1 MAAQRAKR
9 VTINDIAQMAGT
21 SKTTVSFYLNGKTE
35 RMSKETKER
44 IRAAIEQTGYSPN
57 PLARSMNAKS
67 TSLIGVIIGE
77 VTSTFSN
84 RIVKGI
90 QATARKNGYRIII
103 GASGYDQEEESTYV
117 DRMLA
122 IGMDGFLVQPTSNSA
137 QLAEQVATAGKPLVF
152 FDSRHYESD
161 QHWVKTDNYEATR
174 AAIRTCV
181 ERGYQ
186 RFILVAAN
194 EHLLSSRVERGKGFE
209 DALAQEAKDFLRYT
223 VSEKGVDVEDLH
235 AFLEEHIDGET
246 PTLVF
251 APNCWAL
258 PDVYV
263 TMRDWYPLMPERVG
277 LLGFD
282 NVEWA
287 SVAAPAVSVIEQ
299 PAFEEGSH
307 ACQILLDVLKNQ
319 PDQPY
324 QQTLPCFVAWRET
337 TL

>member
-67 TSLIGVIIGE
+67 TSLIGVIIGD

-137 QLAEQVATAGKPLVF
+137 QLAEQVATAGKP
-152 FDSRHYESD
+152 
-161 QHWVKTDNYEATR
+161 
-174 AAIRTCV
+174 
-181 ERGYQ
+181 
-186 RFILVAAN
+186 
-194 EHLLSSRVERGKGFE
+194 
-209 DALAQEAKDFLRYT
+209 
-223 VSEKGVDVEDLH
+223 
-235 AFLEEHIDGET
+235 
-246 PTLVF
+246 LVF